1 MAELQEQNIKSD
13 QEINLSQEQ
22 SEEIDESRYR
32 IVLCGAS
39 AYDKKYYF
47 NKKFDPL
54 PEAIKE
60 ELHILCVLFTE
71 DVGGIFTISF
81 TPRGKVVL
89 DYQKDEGD
97 LLYDD
102 IGAALLEKEVRRKKE
117 EVLRALS
124 IYFKV
129 TFLHQDPAA
138 LLEEDEDE
146 EE

>member
-1 MAELQEQNIKSD
+1 MSKETDQKAALNQE
-13 QEINLSQEQ
+13 ERYV
-22 SEEIDESRYR
+22 DESKYR

-54 PEAIKE
+54 PENVKE

-71 DVGGIFTISF
+71 DVGGVFTISF
-81 TPRGKVVL
+81 TPYGEVEL
-89 DYQKDEGD
+89 DAHKDEGD

-102 IGAALLEKEVRRKKE
+102 IGAVLLEKEVRRKKKE
-117 EVLRALS
+117 LLRALS

-129 TFLHQDPAA
+129 TFLNQDAA
-138 LLEEDEDE
+138 TLLEADEDE
-146 EE
+146 EED